1 MDLDLLWKAF
11 GPWAFSTLILVGML
25 RWFARELRRERRR
38 VDELSDSLL
47 AISERTL
54 PALQD
59 SSTALREST
68 DLTRRQGQALAAVE
82 VIIRDS
88 DRRSPR

>member
-1 MDLDLLWKAF
+1 MDPDLLWKAF
-11 GPWAFSTLILVGML
+11 GAWAFSTLILMGVI
-25 RWFARELRRERRR
+25 RWLVRALARERQR

-82 VIIRDS
+82 VIIRES
-88 DRRSPR
+88 DRRSR